1 MVRFQ
6 KERYI
11 WLDITRGLAILW
23 VFLVHFYER
32 FGHGSMFAN
41 PHVNW
46 PPLSERIA
54 QLTPIDV
61 NGLSGIF
68 INLLR
73 YVGWLGDQGVQIFLV
88 ASGFGLALSALNQ
101 STEFSI
107 RGFYAKRLTRLL
119 PLWFAAHIV
128 FIATYVVLHKGLSPT
143 DWRTWASILGLRFIP
158 NVMYYK
164 FPAWWYIGLLL
175 QLYTVFPWL
184 FLLLRRWSPV
194 RFFVIIGGAAIIIRL
209 AGLLVFEQSLDWWSR
224 GGFFLS
230 RLPEFTFG
238 MAFAK
243 WLVTTSSKKLER
255 LRRPIGVVSIIALY
269 LLGNICSFFLLGM
282 SVAFLLTGACFFL
295 FIFVLFSQKDLKQN
309 GLIAW
314 AGRRSYAIYLFHDP
328 VILFLVA
335 SNLSF
340 EATGKILTYLITT
353 LIISIIVGLVL
364 ETGTNHIIG
373 IHRRW
378 IENRGVVGGAFRWLI
393 VVAVIPF
400 LAIGSEALVRK
411 VDPQEVLGWGE
422 RPSLKAHARYGYHLS
437 PNKITRLRWLS
448 YDYTVEANALGFPG
462 PLYDEKK
469 PDAVYRIMVTG
480 DAFESAE
487 GVNTQDAWPRLLEE
501 KLNSKRGIETQVLNF
516 SITGWGPNQYAAVI
530 ADYAPKFKPDII
542 IVGFFVNEFFDVN
555 TNNDEFRNSIGF
567 QKPSQ
572 SGVKSYIRLSHLR
585 AWIKINI
592 VDYLKELIRNKPNP
606 SGYFFGNFY
615 ALERKNYKSMADNAV
630 LIEERLNTIVQTAQE
645 TQARLLVVLVPCAV
659 QVCSPAIL
667 KYYPKNLDLSDS
679 GRFDLDQPQRLFK
692 KLCEKLNIPFID
704 FRDSLTKMREMATYQ
719 PKNMHW
725 TESGHKVVAQHVSQY
740 LYDNEYLRLQKAH
753 LIGKYSFD

>member
-1 MVRFQ
+1 MASSL

-41 PHVNW
+41 PGVNW

-54 QLTPIDV
+54 QLTPLDV
-61 NGLSGIF
+61 DGLSGVF

-88 ASGFGLALSALNQ
+88 ASGFALVLSALNQ

-107 RGFYAKRLTRLL
+107 REFYARRLVRIL

-143 DWRTWASILGLRFIP
+143 DWKTWASILGLRFIP
-158 NVMYYK
+158 GVMYYK

-175 QLYTVFPWL
+175 QLYIVFPWL
-184 FLLLRRWSPV
+184 FLMLRRWSPI
-194 RFFVIIGGAAIIIRL
+194 RFFVITGGAAIIIRL
-209 AGLLVFEQSLDWWSR
+209 AGLLVFEQNLDWWSR

-230 RLPEFTFG
+230 RLPEFLFG

-243 WLVTTSSKKLER
+243 WLATAGSKELER
-255 LRRPIGVVSIIALY
+255 LKRPVGVASIIGLY

-282 SVAFLLTGACFFL
+282 SVAFLLTGAGFFL
-295 FIFVLFSQKDLKQN
+295 FIFALFSQKDLKQN
-309 GLIAW
+309 GLVAW
-314 AGRRSYAIYLFHDP
+314 AGRRSYAIYLFHHP
-328 VILFLVA
+328 VILFLVPK
-335 SNLSF
+335 NLAF
-340 EATGKILTYLITT
+340 EATGKILTYLIT
-353 LIISIIVGLVL
+353 IWAISIIVGLVL
-364 ETGTNHIIG
+364 ETATNHVFG

-378 IENRGVVGGAFRWLI
+378 IANRGLVGTAVRWMTVLAI
-393 VVAVIPF
+393 ISC
-400 LAIGSEALVRK
+400 LAIGAEAFIRK

-422 RPSLKAHARYGYHLS
+422 RPSLEPHATYGYRLK

-462 PLYDEKK
+462 PLYNEKK
-469 PDAVYRIMVTG
+469 PDSVYRIMVTG

-487 GVNTQDAWPRLLEE
+487 GVDTPDAWPRLLEK
-501 KLNSKRGIETQVLNF
+501 KLNSERGIEAQVLNF
-516 SITGWGPNQYAAVI
+516 SITGWGPNQYASTI
-530 ADYAPKFKPDII
+530 TDYAPKFNPDII
-542 IVGFFVNEFFDVN
+542 IVGFFVNEFFDVK
-555 TNNDEFRNSIGF
+555 TNNNKFRNSIGF

-572 SGVKSYIRLSHLR
+572 SSAKSYIRLPHLR

-592 VDYLKELIRNKPNP
+592 EDYLKELIRNKPNP
-606 SGYFFGNFY
+606 SGYFFGYFRP
-615 ALERKNYKSMADNAV
+615 LERKNYRSMAANAV
-630 LIEERLNTIVQTAQE
+630 LIEEQFKTIVQTAQAI
-645 TQARLLVVLVPCAV
+645 QARLLVVLVPSAV
-659 QVCSPAIL
+659 QVCSPATL
-667 KYYPKNLDLSDS
+667 KYYPKSLDLSDS
-679 GRFDLDQPQRLFK
+679 DRFDLNQPQRLAK
-692 KLCEKLNIPFID
+692 KLCKKLDIPFID
-704 FRDSLTKMREMATYQ
+704 LRDPLHKVADMAPYQ

-725 TESGHKVVAQHVSQY
+725 TELGHDVVAQHVAQH
-740 LYDNEYLRLQKAH
+740 LYENNNLRLQEV
-753 LIGKYSFD
+753 YP